1 MTLLNLVDQLTLSQ
15 RHPIPQTVNGRTTVH
30 TTVTLPLL
38 VQLEDAI
45 RSSMT
50 APSAGSGD
58 PATRNVLDSDA
69 LYRFLLI
76 KNQINEWCTLTGTTK
91 RADPAASLRA
101 WYASTRAIN
110 GFDEDWHERV
120 LLGWVIS
127 IRVILDPAKQMD
139 LPDPCPSCHETTWAD
154 EDGLSRSRPLL
165 ITYRA
170 DHPMG
175 LLGGAMVTCRACG
188 AEWRGLTEVRAVA
201 WELEQ
206 AQEKSNA

>member
-1 MTLLNLVDQLTLSQ
+1 MTLLNLVYQLTLSQ
-15 RHPIPQTVNGRTTVH
+15 RHRIPQTVNGRTTVH

-45 RSSMT
+45 RSSMN

-58 PATRNVLDSDA
+58 PATRSVLDSDA

-76 KNQINEWCTLTGTTK
+76 KNQINEWCRLHHVGP
-91 RADPAASLRA
+91 RSDPAASLRA
-101 WYASTRAIN
+101 WYVRTRTVRD
-110 GFDEDWHERV
+110 FDEDWHEKV
-120 LLGWVIS
+120 LLGWVVS
-127 IRVILDPAKQMD
+127 IRVILDPARQWD
-139 LPDPCPSCHETTWAD
+139 LPDPCPACHESSWPD
-154 EDGLSRSRPLL
+154 DDGLPMPRPLL
-165 ITYRA
+165 ITYRT

-175 LLGGAMVTCRACG
+175 VLGGAMVRCRACG

-206 AQEKSNA
+206 TRADA